1 MAPPA
6 ITFIVL
12 NLVIG
17 VLVNAFRGVMQ
28 GADAPPG
35 VPPVADHRPPMNL
48 EQEIQRL
55 HRKLDRLPEQG

>member
-17 VLVNAFRGVMQ
+17 VVVNAFQ
-28 GADAPPG
+28 G

-55 HRKLDRLPEQG
+55 HGKLDRLLEQG